1 VEFISEVVTYR
12 SRSFMKRFSCL
23 LMPEL
28 TAGSLCFRF
37 EDRTYFMLR
46 L

>member
-1 VEFISEVVTYR
+1 MEFVSGVEAYR
-12 SRSFMKRFSCL
+12 MKRFSCL

-28 TAGSLCFRF
+28 TAGSLWFRF
-37 EDRTYFMLR
+37 EDRSYYMLR